1 MIGHTLIYYGMVAES
16 DQPQKRE
23 PPPLHWVLHSSQS
36 APRFAGPA
44 AQSSSGFGGLGLRDR
59 GFRLEGLKFRY
70 SSGSRVQGFRVSA
83 FKVLGGFRFRRKGLV
98 LRVKGFGADLA

>member
-1 MIGHTLIYYGMVAES
+1 MIGHTLIYYGIVTES

-59 GFRLEGLKFRY
+59 GFRLEGLKFRS
-70 SSGSRVQGFRVSA
+70 SSGSRVQGFRV
-83 FKVLGGFRFRRKGLV
+83 
-98 LRVKGFGADLA
+98 